1 MKDIKK
7 IFAVLFV
14 LALAITACAPAA
26 VEEAAVEEPAAEVVV
41 EEEEAPAAPECEEE
55 VVVEFWSTDNEED
68 RIDTYEAIA
77 AGYMAENPCV
87 DVRIVPIDES
97 SITQRVA
104 TSQAANRLPDIIR
117 MGVEIMYPFALD
129 GLLSEDAAGAVIAAV
144 GEDDFR
150 AKPLEVVTSAA
161 SGNYMAVPFD
171 GWVQALW
178 YRTDVFSDLGLAAP
192 TTWDAIDAACDALP
206 GTGNLLYALGLG
218 TAPAEGYPHQV
229 FEQVAMSNNAWP
241 FDADGNVTMDTPE
254 MIAALK
260 FYTDLQRCAIP
271 GPQFWKGARESYELD
286 QSGMLVYSTYIM
298 DDLVDGSGIEGGNI
312 EIAVEDLAE
321 KSGFAPL
328 MEGPGGDSASY
339 GQLVVLALTT
349 DADPEAQAVVEYFLT
364 KGYIDVLKLS
374 PMGKVPVLKSALA
387 EWKGLSEYFAY
398 YSDDTLTQIADGF
411 ETANRWL
418 YNPAYGPVEIA
429 VIGDIQGRNLI
440 SQVISNIAL
449 EKTMTPETAAAFL
462 QEQVEVLL
470 ADRSE

>member
-1 MKDIKK
+1 MKDLKK

-14 LALAITACAPAA
+14 LALAITACAPTP
-26 VEEAAVEEPAAEVVV
+26 VEEVVEEPAAEEVV
-41 EEEEAPAAPECEEE
+41 EEAPAAPVCEEE

-68 RIDTYEAIA
+68 RIDTYEAVA

-97 SITQRVA
+97 SITQRIA
-104 TSQAANRLPDIIR
+104 TSQAANRMPDIIR

-161 SGNYMAVPFD
+161 SGKYMAVPFD

-192 TTWDAIDAACDALP
+192 TSWDAIDAACDALP
-206 GTGNLLYALGLG
+206 GSGNLLYALGLG

-312 EIAVEDLAE
+312 EIAVEDLAG

-449 EKTMTPETAAAFL
+449 EGIMTPETAAEFL
-462 QEQVEVLL
+462 QTEVEVLL

>member
-1 MKDIKK
+1 MKGLKK
-7 IFAVLFV
+7 IFAILFV
-14 LALAITACAPAA
+14 LTFAISACAPAA
-26 VEEAAVEEPAAEVVV
+26 VEVAEEPAEEVVV
-41 EEEEAPAAPECEEE
+41 VVEEAPAASVCEEE

-77 AGYMAENPCV
+77 AGFMAENPCI

-104 TSQAANRLPDIIR
+104 TAHAANRLPDIIR

-161 SGNYMAVPFD
+161 SGKYMAVPFD
-171 GWVQALW
+171 GWVQAIW
-178 YRTDVFSDLGLAAP
+178 YRTDIFSELGLAAP
-192 TTWDAIDAACDALP
+192 TTWEAINAACDTLP
-206 GTGNLLYALGLG
+206 GEGNLLYALGLG

-241 FDADGNVTMDTPE
+241 FDADGKVTMNTPE
-254 MIAALK
+254 MIEALK

-271 GPQFWKGARESYELD
+271 GPQFWKGAREAYELD
-286 QSGMLVYSTYIM
+286 QTGMLVYSTYIM
-298 DDLVDGSGIEGGNI
+298 DDLVEGSGIEGGKI
-312 EIAVEDLAE
+312 EIAVEDLAG

-339 GQLVVLALTT
+339 GQLVVAALTI

-418 YNPAYGPVEIA
+418 YNPTYGPVEIA

-449 EKTMTPETAAAFL
+449 EGIMTPETAAEFL

-470 ADRSE
+470 ADRQ

>member
-1 MKDIKK
+1 
-7 IFAVLFV
+7 
-14 LALAITACAPAA
+14 
-26 VEEAAVEEPAAEVVV
+26 
-41 EEEEAPAAPECEEE
+41 
-55 VVVEFWSTDNEED
+55 
-68 RIDTYEAIA
+68 
-77 AGYMAENPCV
+77 
-87 DVRIVPIDES
+87 
-97 SITQRVA
+97 
-104 TSQAANRLPDIIR
+104 
-117 MGVEIMYPFALD
+117 
-129 GLLSEDAAGAVIAAV
+129 
-144 GEDDFR
+144 
-150 AKPLEVVTSAA
+150 
-161 SGNYMAVPFD
+161 
-171 GWVQALW
+171 
-178 YRTDVFSDLGLAAP
+178 
-192 TTWDAIDAACDALP
+192 
-206 GTGNLLYALGLG
+206 
-218 TAPAEGYPHQV
+218 
-229 FEQVAMSNNAWP
+229 MSNNAWP
-241 FDADGNVTMDTPE
+241 FDADGKVTMNTPE

-312 EIAVEDLAE
+312 EIAVEDLAG

-364 KGYIDVLKLS
+364 EGYIDVLKLS

-449 EKTMTPETAAAFL
+449 EGIMTPETAAEFL